1 MNVQE
6 INSRLE
12 SLKED
17 SQPIFGKMTAQ
28 HMIEHLILTIKISYG
43 RIKIPHFEP
52 SERQLKE
59 KQNLLYTV
67 MEFPEGIKAPGLP
80 DELLPLRYANLN
92 EAKKE
97 LIKSIEAFNELFTA
111 NPDLIFIHPRLGLL
125 NQTEWRTFHEK
136 HLTHHFK
143 QFGI

>member
-1 MNVQE
+1 MKAKE
-6 INSRLE
+6 IISRLQM
-12 SLKED
+12 LKED
-17 SQPIFGKMTAQ
+17 SHAIFGKMTAQ
-28 HMIEHLILTIKISYG
+28 HMIEHLTLTIKISYG

-59 KQNLLYTV
+59 KQYLLYTDL
-67 MEFPEGIKAPGLP
+67 EFPVGVKAPGLP

-92 EAKKE
+92 EAKEE
-97 LIKSIEAFNELFTA
+97 LIKSIEAFNELFEA
-111 NPDLIFIHPRLGLL
+111 NPDLFFIHPRLGLL
-125 NQTEWRTFHEK
+125 NQKEWRTFHEK

>member
-67 MEFPEGIKAPGLP
+67 MEFPEGIKAPGL
-80 DELLPLRYANLN
+80 
-92 EAKKE
+92 
-97 LIKSIEAFNELFTA
+97 
-111 NPDLIFIHPRLGLL
+111 
-125 NQTEWRTFHEK
+125 
-136 HLTHHFK
+136 
-143 QFGI
+143 